1 MLKLDVVK
9 TQICYL
15 SSVSSAGVRD
25 SKLDAE
31 VKLLRTSGH
40 SVGRVESWWVE
51 FKYLYARQ

>member
-1 MLKLDVVK
+1 MYV
-9 TQICYL
+9 TF
-15 SSVSSAGVRD
+15 VSSAGVRD

-51 FKYLYARQ
+51 FKYLYARQQLDE

>member
-1 MLKLDVVK
+1 MYGTFV
-9 TQICYL
+9 
-15 SSVSSAGVRD
+15 SSVGARD

-51 FKYLYARQ
+51 FKYLYARQQLDE